1 MQLLADIL
9 AQSWLVLL
17 ESAPFVLFGLAVAGL
32 LKSFL
37 PEDFVARHLGRK
49 SVGSVLKASLLGA
62 PLPLCSCGVVPAAA
76 GLRRQGASRG
86 ATAAFLVSTP
96 ETGVD
101 SIAVTYALLDPLMT
115 VLRPLAAVITAT
127 CAGLLVNLLP
137 ERTAPDLN
145 PPAASACGCHSGC
158 CGTQAAC
165 PTAKPT
171 IGRRVVDGLRYGFTE
186 ILGDIGPWLLAGI
199 VIAGL
204 IAALVPPGL
213 VERFLGRGFLSMV
226 VMLVVGIP
234 LYVCATA
241 STPVVA
247 ALAAKGL
254 SPGAALVFL
263 LAGPVTNAA
272 SLTVMAKILGRRATA
287 LFVAAIAVCSL
298 ALGLAANALYAY
310 AGLSIT
316 GWVQSGGEESHGP
329 FAVLCA
335 LVLLAL
341 VARPLL
347 ARLRPSSRP

>member
-1 MQLLADIL
+1 MQLVIDIL
-9 AQSWLVLL
+9 RQSWLVLL
-17 ESAPFVLFGLAVAGL
+17 DSAPFVLFGLAVAGL
-32 LKSFL
+32 LKAFL
-37 PEDFVARHLGRK
+37 PEDFVARHLGKK
-49 SVGSVLKASLLGA
+49 SFGSVLKASLLGA

-115 VLRPLAAVITAT
+115 VLRPLAALVTAT

-137 ERTAPDLN
+137 DETAPDITL
-145 PPAASACGCHSGC
+145 PPAAQACGCHGGC
-158 CGTQAAC
+158 CADPAPC

-171 IGRRVVDGLRYGFTE
+171 VGRRLVDGLRYGFGE
-186 ILGDIGPWLLAGI
+186 ILADIGPWLLAGI
-199 VIAGL
+199 VIAGA

-213 VERFLGRGFLSMV
+213 IERFLGRGVASML

-247 ALAAKGL
+247 ALALKGL

-272 SLTVMAKILGRRATA
+272 ALTVMAKILGRRATV
-287 LFVAAIAVCSL
+287 LFVVAIAVSSL
-298 ALGLAANALYAY
+298 ALGLAANALYAW
-310 AGLSIT
+310 AGLDVGS
-316 GWVQSGGEESHGP
+316 WVQSSGSETHGW
-329 FAVLCA
+329 FAVTCA
-335 LVLLAL
+335 VVLLAL
-341 VARPLL
+341 TARPLL
-347 ARLRPSSRP
+347 ALLRLQR